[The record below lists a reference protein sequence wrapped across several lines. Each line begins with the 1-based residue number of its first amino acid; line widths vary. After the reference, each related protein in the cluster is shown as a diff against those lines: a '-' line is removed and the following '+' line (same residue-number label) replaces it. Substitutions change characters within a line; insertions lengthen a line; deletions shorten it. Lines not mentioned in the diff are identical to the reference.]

1 MFLTFLSSRFYG
13 GVPIYIYGTNH
24 ILIARPFFQPGVE
37 GNKNCIA
44 DEHYL
49 PTFFYMLDP
58 TGIANWTV
66 TYVDWSER
74 KWHPRKYMPE
84 DITLELIKNIS
95 SIDAVSRVTSE
106 KNGVVSWTHC
116 MWNGIKR
123 PCYLFGRKFHAD
135 TLDKLMELFP
145 NYTSIV

>member
-66 TYVDWSER
+66 TYVDWPER

-95 SIDAVSRVTSE
+95 VSSPHRYDLLKSSLTITMLGSNE
-106 KNGVVSWTHC
+106 ITNQ
-116 MWNGIKR
+116 
-123 PCYLFGRKFHAD
+123 YAF
-135 TLDKLMELFP
+135 
-145 NYTSIV
+145 

>member
-1 MFLTFLSSRFYG
+1 MDHMLPEIPREDFRKGAQWFSMKRQHAVVTVADNLYYSKFRDYCG
-13 GVPIYIYGTNH
+13 
-24 ILIARPFFQPGVE
+24 PGVE

-95 SIDAVSRVTSE
+95 VSSPHRYDLLKSSLTITMLGSNEITNQYAFWSIYSPLTQ
-106 KNGVVSWTHC
+106 
-116 MWNGIKR
+116 
-123 PCYLFGRKFHAD
+123 FHA
-135 TLDKLMELFP
+135 
-145 NYTSIV
+145 